1 MDKHNNGD
9 IMSKSVEKIIEAG
22 LLVCALSC
30 IITIFLIIV
39 FIVAQGL
46 PVILSEGPADFVAG
60 SKWSPEYNIYGIL
73 PMIIGTFAVTILS
86 LLIALPLGLGCAM
99 LISEV
104 APPGVRDVIRPAIET
119 LAAIPSVVYGLFGII
134 LLVPFIRDYVGGNGF
149 SILAGGIV
157 LAIMILPTVISVS
170 EDALRSVPR
179 ELREGSLA
187 LGATRWQVIT
197 GIVTP
202 AALSG
207 IVTGAVLA
215 MGRSIGETMA
225 VLMVCGNSTLIPTSV
240 LDMVRP
246 MTAAIALE
254 WSYASGRHQDALF
267 SIGVVLLIVIMILNL
282 IIYSANKKKLNA
294 GRM

>member
-1 MDKHNNGD
+1 
-9 IMSKSVEKIIEAG
+9 MSRTTEKIIEAG
-22 LLVCALSC
+22 LLVCALSS
-30 IITIFLIIV
+30 IVTIFLIIV

-46 PVILSEGPADFVAG
+46 PVILSEGPANFVG
-60 SKWSPEYNIYGIL
+60 GLKWSPEHNLYGIL
-73 PMIIGTFAVTILS
+73 PMIIGTFAVTTLS
-86 LLIALPLGLGCAM
+86 LLIALPLGVGCAI

-104 APPGVRDVIRPAIET
+104 APAGVRDVIRPAIET
-119 LAAIPSVVYGLFGII
+119 LAAIPSVVYGLFGLI
-134 LLVPFIRDYVGGNGF
+134 LLVPLIRDYLGGNGF
-149 SILAGGIV
+149 SILAGGVV
-157 LAIMILPTVISVS
+157 LAIMILPTIISVS
-170 EDALRSVPR
+170 EDALRAVPR

-187 LGATRWQVIT
+187 MGATEWQVIT
-197 GIVTP
+197 GIVVP

-267 SIGVVLLIVIMILNL
+267 SIGIVLLIVIMILNL
-282 IIYSANKKKLNA
+282 IIYSAKKKRLNA

>member
-1 MDKHNNGD
+1 M
-9 IMSKSVEKIIEAG
+9 
-22 LLVCALSC
+22 CALSC

-39 FIVAQGL
+39 FIISQGL
-46 PVILSEGPADFVAG
+46 PVILKEGPVNFIT
-60 SKWSPEYNIYGIL
+60 SPTWSPDHNIYGIFS
-73 PMIIGTFAVTILS
+73 MIIGTFAVTILS
-86 LLIALPLGLGCAM
+86 LIIALPLGIGCAM
-99 LISEV
+99 LIAEV
-104 APPGVRDVIRPAIET
+104 APARVRSLIRPAIEA
-119 LAAIPSVVYGLFGII
+119 LAAIPSVIYGMFGLI
-134 LLVPFIRDYVGGNGF
+134 LLVPLIRDYLGGNGF

-157 LAIMILPTVISVS
+157 LAIMILPTIISVS
-170 EDALRSVPR
+170 EDSLRAVPR
-179 ELREGSLA
+179 ELREGSHA

-215 MGRSIGETMA
+215 MGRSLGETMA
-225 VLMVCGNSTLIPTSV
+225 VWMVCGNSTLIPTSI

-254 WSYASGRHQDALF
+254 FPYATGEHQDALF
-267 SIGVVLLIVIMILNL
+267 SIGVVLLILIMALNL
-282 IIYSANKKKLNA
+282 IIYLANKKKINA